1 MTGHTASAN
10 GTNERRVFILVALVA
25 FAYVLLRAM
34 LVPWVNDEALTF
46 LLYVEPGDYLPFM
59 APWDAN
65 NHFLNSWLMS
75 LAYERFG
82 LSHLGSRYGNVLA
95 FLLYAW
101 AGHRLGCYVRHGFV
115 RWCFWLALLF
125 CPMLIELF
133 GFARGYGMAV
143 AFWLAAMV
151 WLMRFVGHVRLRQL
165 ILSLVLLLLANAAVL
180 AAVPVW
186 TAVLAGVLVLWM
198 RDARGFQRWW
208 GVLAWLV
215 LGALPLAGAVM
226 YGLALRERGG
236 LFIGGQ
242 EGFVPVTVASL
253 LKQLV
258 GSDGILL
265 AWVVTA
271 TMALAMMLL
280 VVRRWRDRA
289 LLLPA
294 ALLAADVLSRVL
306 MAWLMGV
313 NYPNDRA
320 VAHLVPWAL
329 IALAFACDAWADRS
343 RVIGL
348 LSVVLLILPGRTLIH
363 LNMHASTLFPDQSP
377 PEDLVRAIAYELKE
391 GMGLLA
397 GPRHMTMPLALEAR
411 RLGLEA
417 PRMDGDL
424 PERPWFE
431 LWVVKGADDAPLPK
445 GYREMHRTAATRHS
459 LLRRDPMLTWRTEL
473 DTLIVERDGAD
484 EYIDLIKG
492 ELPIQVADRMIDISG
507 PLSSGGE
514 HVALNA
520 VVSMRGSDGAEVHYE
535 AYPLH
540 LLRPV
545 WNGEEL
551 RLRLP
556 VPTVPGAVGC
566 SIYIWN
572 IKKKPLRAG
581 PFKVA
586 LRRLEQ

>member
-1 MTGHTASAN
+1 MMKAPATAI
-10 GTNERRVFILVALVA
+10 GINERKTFILVALVA
-25 FAYVLLRAM
+25 FVYVVLRAI

-46 LLYVEPGDYLPFM
+46 LLYVEPADHLPFK

-75 LAYERFG
+75 LAYERIG
-82 LSHLGSRYGNVLA
+82 LSHMGSRYGNVLA

-101 AGHRLGCYVRHGFV
+101 ASYRIGGYVRNGFG
-115 RWCFWLALLF
+115 RWCLWLALLF

-143 AFWLAAMV
+143 AFWLAATV
-151 WLMRFVGHVRLRQL
+151 WLMRLVDHVRLRDL
-165 ILSLVLLLLANAAVL
+165 VLTLVLLLLANAAVL
-180 AAVPVW
+180 VAVPVW
-186 TAVLAGVLVLWM
+186 TVVLGGILVLWM
-198 RDARGFQRWW
+198 HQARGYQR
-208 GVLAWLV
+208 GLGLLAWLV
-215 LGALPLAGAVM
+215 LGALPLAGAVK
-226 YGLALRERGG
+226 YSLELRERGG

-271 TMALAMMLL
+271 TMALAVMLL

-289 LLLPA
+289 MLVPA
-294 ALLAADVLSRVL
+294 MLLAADVLSRVL

-320 VAHLVPWAL
+320 VAHLVPWAI
-329 IALAFACDAWADRS
+329 IALAFACDAAVGRA
-343 RVIGL
+343 RVTAMVFG
-348 LSVVLLILPGRTLIH
+348 VLLILPVRSLLGINVHTSKLY
-363 LNMHASTLFPDQSP
+363 PDQSP
-377 PEDLVRAIAYELKE
+377 PQGLVRAIVDE
-391 GMGLLA
+391 MRDSVGLLA

-417 PRMDGDL
+417 PRMDGDV

-431 LWVVKGADDAPLPK
+431 LRVVKGSDEALLVE
-445 GYREMHRTAATRHS
+445 GYKEIYRTVTTGHA
-459 LLRRDPMLTWRTEL
+459 LLRRDLRLTWRGEL
-473 DTLIVERDGAD
+473 DTVTHERHGTD
-484 EYIDLIKG
+484 EYLDLLKG
-492 ELPIQVADRMIDISG
+492 ELHSHSTDRVIDISG
-507 PLSSGGE
+507 PLSSGGD
-514 HVALNA
+514 HVALYA
-520 VVSMRGSDGAEVHYE
+520 VVSMRGSDGTEVYYE

-540 LLRPV
+540 LIRPG
-545 WNGEEL
+545 WNGEQL

-556 VPTVPGAVGC
+556 VPSVSGAVGC

-572 IKKKPLRAG
+572 IKKKPLRVG
-581 PFKVA
+581 PFKVS